1 VLPGSPF
8 IETLHRMPFNPPGQ
22 DVAKPGME
30 FDIIELGPLDQ
41 GGHDDPAAGA
51 TVAAANKQILSSQ
64 GQP

>member
-1 VLPGSPF
+1 
-8 IETLHRMPFNPPGQ
+8 MPFNPPGQ